1 MKTRPGITGA
11 QSAGKALELLRLVSM
26 NHLGG
31 LRLSEAIEM
40 SGLDR
45 STTHRLLACLI
56 DEGFVDRAEP
66 TRLYRLGIEA
76 MQFGL
81 VSAAMTP
88 LIERFRPVVQEL
100 AQRSGDTVFLVVQS
114 GDHAL
119 CVHREQ
125 GAYPVKALLVEPGT
139 RRVLGASGVGVG
151 VLARLRD
158 SEVEAIYGRQ
168 KSEYRKIG
176 MTLERLRHFVE
187 ETRRL
192 GYSQTTDNY
201 TGEARGVGCAVRL
214 SDASFAG
221 ISISAINARMT
232 LERRRELGKALVE
245 ALRPF
250 EAQTPR

>member
-1 MKTRPGITGA
+1 MKKRPGITGA

-26 NHLGG
+26 NHLEG
-31 LRLSEAIEM
+31 LRLSDAVEL

-45 STTHRLLACLI
+45 STTHRLLACLV

-66 TRLYRLGIEA
+66 LRRYRLGMEA

-81 VSAAMTP
+81 LSTAMTP
-88 LIERFRPVVQEL
+88 LVERFRHVLRDL
-100 AQRSGDTVFLVVQS
+100 AQRSGDTAFLVVQS

-119 CVHREQ
+119 CIHREE
-125 GAYPVKALLVEPGT
+125 GAYPIKALLVEVGT

-151 VLARLRD
+151 VLARLQD
-158 SEVEAIYGRQ
+158 AEVDAIYGRQ

-176 MTLERLRHFVE
+176 LTLEGLRRFVE
-187 ETRRL
+187 ETRKL
-192 GYSQTTDNY
+192 GYSQTPDHT

-214 SDASFAG
+214 SDTSYAG
-221 ISISAINARMT
+221 ISLAAINARMT
-232 LERRRELGKALVE
+232 TERRRELGKALVE

-250 EAQTPR
+250 EAITRP